1 MLNIS
6 LKREK
11 IVTCTEVMELEEVKV
26 VAGGSRG
33 RGGGVE
39 GWCFVSSVIYVLTC
53 PLHELCM
60 YNKLSSV
67 VPQSRH
73 LCVSFE
79 T

>member
-1 MLNIS
+1 MLA
-6 LKREK
+6 
-11 IVTCTEVMELEEVKV
+11 VVVLEEVKV
-26 VAGGSRG
+26 AAGGSRG
-33 RGGGVE
+33 GGGGGGVE
-39 GWCFVSSVIYVLTC
+39 GWCYVSSVIYVLTC

-60 YNKLSSV
+60 CNKLSPV

>member
-1 MLNIS
+1 MLKIS

-60 YNKLSSV
+60 YNKLSPV